1 MDTPANNQNTLLNV
15 FIDIARS
22 SDVERTVVECGEESW
37 TYGDLDCISTA
48 LALEMYQKY
57 GPKPVV
63 AIVSENHPYVLAT
76 LLATW
81 KLGGI
86 VAPLDYNVPRD
97 IMERMLLNIG
107 PTFVLVPSTEVN
119 VQNIVKDIAY
129 LCSPFDAMDSTVTG
143 LMQRYL
149 DQSPELAAL
158 EFPAP
163 SPGDIALYLHTSSAS
178 SVVNVKCVPIT
189 HRSILSG
196 ATARLA
202 WWKRTWPEQDFQ
214 HLKVLGWSPWSHI
227 IGLSHDLGA
236 ATLLTRGTY
245 IFAMIPS
252 AYGTTPGDANR
263 TSRYLD
269 VCGQLLET
277 AMSKKPTAFAGV
289 PWVMEGFMRTFKQET
304 DLGRKERIY
313 DAIKTLKVFGSGG
326 AATNAECLEWASQLD
341 IPIVLDIGMTELG
354 GPLFHSTVGRGEGW
368 YAKDSLLP
376 DATLSLIGE
385 EGSPGTTEGELVI
398 RSSYITKGY
407 LQYDNSSFTIEDDG
421 TVSFRTGDI
430 YGYVGDQ
437 RIAWKG
443 RKEDYIQMSSGESLD
458 PRVVEAILDAC
469 PAIARSC
476 VVGNNFLKTSSQ
488 VVCAIIE
495 PAQGHSSS
503 PEITR
508 AVAAANRGLAPPLR
522 VSWARVLVLEKGQQV
537 PITKKGAIFRKKLE
551 QLFGEQL
558 NALLSRSQEGIAS
571 QTETKPSVCSNLAQ
585 GRTKD
590 QISSIVSSIVTDAL
604 RISRDTLDG
613 NTQATFAELGMD
625 SSMSTKIVNQLNRQL
640 EMRLPLN
647 TCHTYID
654 LVSLTN
660 AVLSNLG
667 IEDASDAKVRPTARV
682 APPAREKEDIV
693 IVGQAV
699 RLPGDIDT
707 PQSFWQALIDQRD
720 DVITPVPESRW
731 DHASFYRA
739 PDSKDPPGPCD
750 ITLEKAG
757 WVDLAHFDHGFFG
770 VSSVEAYH
778 MAPTIRLALEI
789 AFEALESANIPT
801 SKIKGSQMGVFVAT
815 GMDEGYIK
823 LLFADKGWGAYTRF
837 YATGVATST
846 ACGRISYLLD
856 VHGPSITIDTACS
869 SGIIA
874 LDSAVQYLQS
884 GEGESAIV
892 CGSNTHPWPGIFG
905 FLSGQKMTSPSSHCA
920 TFTNLADGYVPSEG
934 AAGLIL
940 KTKSAALR
948 DGDRILG
955 VIRATDVKHDG
966 RSQGLVAPN
975 VKAQIA
981 MQIALLEKAQL
992 SPSQIDFIE
1001 AHGTGTTLGDLIE
1014 IQGIN
1019 EVFKSS
1025 HSPEQPL
1032 VVGASKSCV
1041 GHTEIIAGLIGVLK
1055 VLGTFA
1061 DGTVPGLVQ
1070 LTKDNMNPSLDCSV
1084 VPLHIPIETAA
1095 VKQNTDL
1102 PLRALVLSNGF
1113 AGSIAGA
1120 ILEAPSEDMKP
1131 QPTARIPENMPMLF
1145 VVSGKSEAALTQ
1157 YLNNYLDFCLEAPAS
1172 SFHSVCYTTCVGRE
1186 HYRYRF
1192 ACIANN
1198 MQDLIARIEDRI
1210 QNPPATNGG
1219 NARRILFGF
1228 PGQGSQYQG
1237 MARSLATQYSG
1248 FRNVVTE
1255 VANKASALTGYPILP
1270 YLVEESAPGHMSI
1283 DQSEVA
1289 QVCIFVFQYSMAT
1302 WLETLGVQAHAVM
1315 GHSLGE
1321 IAASVIAGASSFDHG
1336 LQFVVI
1342 RAKLLRADPAHP
1354 GGMAAVAAPEERVN
1368 HYISSLGLRGRV
1380 AIAVHNG
1387 PDSIVV
1393 SGELKGVEKLMA
1405 AAKRDGL
1412 RSVKLVV
1419 DQGFHSP
1426 SIAPALPALKAWLD
1440 EHEASMKP
1448 LEKPFF
1454 STVRAREIPKHQD
1467 LNSQYWVDHAQNS
1480 VKFLQTARVAHK
1492 SSSIDVVIDVGP
1504 QPTVWSNM
1512 QSSEFAGKSRLAF
1525 TGKRG
1530 KDQILAMLTAL
1541 SALFEK
1547 GFTIDF
1553 SALFSQMPYR
1563 FTMTDIPTYPFQRIL
1578 NYPTYIASRNNLL
1591 GVGQSQARATSTCP
1605 RFVVD
1610 QALCDFLDL
1619 HRIEGRRVLPGAA
1632 MVDFFARAAPKRSV
1646 KTVKFHVPLVLETPD
1661 TQARVEVEKSS
1672 FKLVQEGCDTTKF
1685 CSGTFSGEAPVHVPK
1700 RIVREPEVVPLQ
1712 IMSKSQVY
1720 ECFKNVAFGEPF
1732 RTVQQVKFWADHAVG
1747 DIIVD
1752 KTSSAAHDRIRK
1764 LDACLHMFAAVS
1776 SKAAPPVDD
1785 TNGAFL
1791 PTSLEDFT
1799 LHTDDIPYNFT
1810 CRYYLPLE
1818 VGRGARVLSGS
1829 FEVFSESG
1837 ELLVSCKKYT
1847 VAWVPRGG
1855 VHKEQEACAVD
1866 LKDVWLRNGWSV
1878 QSPAQQEE
1886 SSCHKYDELLYV
1898 GNGPSSRVLKA
1909 LSTSARD
1916 ALSLEVAGLPQ
1927 DAEGYK
1933 NDNVKCL
1940 ATGQIDAIVTNMRGQ
1955 DVLVVFDVSKAN
1967 NNPDSS
1973 EFTALYI
1980 QLLSLL
1986 RFMADCKIHISTLL
2000 AITSWSAPVDLYTE
2014 GLDLFSDSKATSTT
2028 LVGAILHGMLRV
2040 FRRETGMDFAAWCL
2054 DLPSLDSV
2062 DQSKLNEIISAEM
2075 QAHRNVSGRDTFIC
2089 YREDSSKKSLSRL
2102 VPRLQP
2108 IEKVPARSPSGTTV
2122 VVGMGHI
2129 GTEIAS
2135 ALVEAG
2141 CSTVVFLGRRPES
2154 HEDIRAALARIPEK
2168 ARGHCMY
2175 RQGDAADMQSLKNA
2189 LADINYLYGGIK
2201 NVIHTAAVVKTANI
2215 KNFDASAYEDV
2226 LRPKVLG
2233 SWNLHI
2239 ACQELNLS
2247 LDSFVLCSSANVL
2260 VGNSGQSACI
2270 SANAFM
2276 DSLATYRHNCGLS
2289 GSSLQLGAPESMD
2302 MGDGLAFHCHSEEVA
2317 SILKAMMVPIPLQI
2331 VARVDLK
2338 NLASTPTSSEDPF
2351 FASLLPPSKKTA
2363 ASTDKARVSTED
2375 AKKIALSI
2383 LRAAMELQ
2391 PNETLDTNEPLGA
2404 CGADSIAFAQFK
2416 GHLLKELQVDVPD
2429 KFLSDEYT
2437 IGDMIS
2443 NILETY
2449 SATA

>member
-15 FIDIARS
+15 FIDIARY
-22 SDVERTVVECGEESW
+22 SDVERTAVECGEERW

-48 LALEMYQKY
+48 LALEMHQKY

-119 VQNIVKDIAY
+119 VQNIAKDLSY

-158 EFPAP
+158 EFPVPA
-163 SPGDIALYLHTSSAS
+163 SEDIALYLHTSSAS
-178 SVVNVKCVPIT
+178 SVANVKCVPIT

-196 ATARLA
+196 AAARLA

-214 HLKVLGWSPWSHI
+214 HLRVLGWSPWSHI

-252 AYGTTPGDANR
+252 AYGTTPGDATR

-269 VCGQLLET
+269 VCGQLLEA

-289 PWVMEGFMRTFKQET
+289 PWVLEGFMRTFKQET
-304 DLGRKERIY
+304 DLSRKECIHN
-313 DAIKTLKVFGSGG
+313 AINALKVFGSGG
-326 AATNAECLEWASQLD
+326 AATNTECLEWACQLN
-341 IPIVLDIGMTELG
+341 IPIVLDIGMTEFG

-368 YAKDSLLP
+368 YTKDSLLP

-385 EGSPGTTEGELVI
+385 EGSPSTTEGELVI
-398 RSSYITKGY
+398 KSSYITKGY
-407 LQYDNSSFTIEDDG
+407 LQYDNSSFTIEDNG
-421 TVSFRTGDI
+421 MVSFHTGDI

-522 VSWARVLVLEKGQQV
+522 ISWARVLVLGEGQHV

-558 NALLSRSQEGIAS
+558 NALLSRSQEGIAL
-571 QTETKPSVCSNLAQ
+571 QTETKPSVCSNRAQ

-590 QISSIVSSIVTDAL
+590 QIASTVSSIVKDAL
-604 RISRDTLDG
+604 RISRDTLEG

-640 EMRLPLN
+640 DMRLPLN

-667 IEDASDAKVRPTARV
+667 IEDASDAKVRPSARV

-699 RLPGDIDT
+699 RLPGDINT

-739 PDSKDPPGPCD
+739 PDSKGPPGPCD

-789 AFEALESANIPT
+789 AFEALENANIPA

-823 LLFADKGWGAYTRF
+823 LLFADKGWAYTRF

-856 VHGPSITIDTACS
+856 VHGPSITVDTACS

-934 AAGLIL
+934 AAGLVL

-1055 VLGTFA
+1055 ALGTFA

-1084 VPLHIPIETAA
+1084 VPLHIPIDTAA
-1095 VKQNTDL
+1095 VKQNKDL

-1131 QPTARIPENMPMLF
+1131 QTAARIPENTPMLF
-1145 VVSGKSEAALTQ
+1145 VVSGKSDAALIQ

-1172 SFHSVCYTTCVGRE
+1172 SFYSICYTTCVGRE

-1210 QNPPATNGG
+1210 QNSPVANGG

-1237 MARSLATQYSG
+1237 MARSLANQYSG
-1248 FRNVVTE
+1248 FRNVITE
-1255 VANKASALTGYPILP
+1255 AANKASALTGYPILP

-1283 DQSEVA
+1283 DKSEVA

-1321 IAASVIAGASSFDHG
+1321 IAASVIAGAFSFDHG

-1354 GGMAAVAAPEERVN
+1354 GGMVAVAAPEERVN
-1368 HYISSLGLRGRV
+1368 HYISSLGLQGRV
-1380 AIAVHNG
+1380 AIAVYNG
-1387 PDSIVV
+1387 SDSIVV

-1405 AAKRDGL
+1405 AVKRDGL

-1448 LEKPFF
+1448 LEKSFF

-1553 SALFSQMPYR
+1553 SVLFGQMPYR
-1563 FTMTDIPTYPFQRIL
+1563 FTMTDIPTYPFQRIF

-1591 GVGQSQARATSTCP
+1591 GVGQSQAQATSTCP

-1661 TQARVEVEKSS
+1661 TQARAEVEKSS
-1672 FKLVQEGCDTTKF
+1672 FKLVQEGCETTKF
-1685 CSGTFSGEAPVHVPK
+1685 CSGTFSSEAPVHVPK
-1700 RIVREPEVVPLQ
+1700 RIAKEPEVVPLQ
-1712 IMSKSQVY
+1712 IMSKSQIY

-1732 RTVQQVKFWADHAVG
+1732 RTVQQVKFWADHADG
-1747 DIIVD
+1747 DIVVD

-1776 SKAAPPVDD
+1776 SQTA
-1785 TNGAFL
+1785 L
-1791 PTSLEDFT
+1791 PSTTRTGRSCQRLWKTSLF
-1799 LHTDDIPYNFT
+1799 IPTICPTTSLAVTIF
-1810 CRYYLPLE
+1810 
-1818 VGRGARVLSGS
+1818 
-1829 FEVFSESG
+1829 
-1837 ELLVSCKKYT
+1837 LLMSVAKYT

-1855 VHKEQEACAVD
+1855 VHKEQEAHAVD
-1866 LKDVWLRNGWSV
+1866 LKDVWLRNRWSV
-1878 QSPAQQEE
+1878 QNLTQQE
-1886 SSCHKYDELLYV
+1886 SSSGHKYDELLYV

-1909 LSTSARD
+1909 LSASARD
-1916 ALSLEVAGLPQ
+1916 AVSLEVAGLHK
-1927 DAEGYK
+1927 DAEAYK

-1940 ATGQIDAIVTNMRGQ
+1940 ASGQIDGIAASMRGQ

-1967 NNPDSS
+1967 NHPDSS
-1973 EFTALYI
+1973 EFAALYI

-1986 RFMADCKIHISTLL
+1986 RFMADCKVHISTLL

-2014 GLDLFSDSKATSTT
+2014 GLDLFSDSKAASTS

-2062 DQSKLNEIISAEM
+2062 DQSKLNEIISTEV
-2075 QAHRNVSGRDTFIC
+2075 QAHRSVSSRDTFIC

-2141 CSTVVFLGRRPES
+2141 CSTIVFLGRRPES

-2175 RQGDAADMQSLKNA
+2175 RQGDAADMQSLKNI

-2215 KNFDASAYEDV
+2215 KNFDASAYDDV

-2233 SWNLHI
+2233 SWNLHV

-2260 VGNSGQSACI
+2260 VGNSGQSAYI

-2276 DSLATYRHNCGLS
+2276 DSLAAYRHNCGLP

-2302 MGDGLAFHCHSEEVA
+2302 MGDGLAFHSHSEEVA

-2338 NLASTPTSSEDPF
+2338 NLASTPTASEDPF
-2351 FASLLPPSKKTA
+2351 FTSLLPPSKKTA
-2363 ASTDKARVSTED
+2363 ASTDKARMSAED
-2375 AKKIALSI
+2375 VRKIVVSI

-2449 SATA
+2449 SMTA